1 MSRENVEVVRDLMR
15 GFNDRDEGVVSHY
28 ADEVEFRLI
37 GGFSDLAGPSLKG
50 REAVLQ
56 FAWELIENLG
66 ARFEVERLADL
77 NDRVVLIASTVGAGD
92 ESGAPVTQRWG
103 QVYTFRQGKI
113 TGVDNY
119 WEANE
124 ALEAVGLRE

>member
-15 GFNDRDEGVVSHY
+15 GFNERDEGVLSHY
-28 ADEVEFRLI
+28 ADDVEFRLI
-37 GGFSDLAGPSLKG
+37 GGFSDLAGQSLKG
-50 REAVLQ
+50 REAIRE
-56 FAWELIENLG
+56 FADEQIESLG
-66 ARFEVERLADL
+66 ARFEVERLFEA
-77 NDRVVLIASTVGAGD
+77 NDRVVLIASTVGVGD
-92 ESGAPVTQRWG
+92 ASGAPVTQRWG
-103 QVYTFRQGKI
+103 QVYTFREGQI